1 MRPHVTLKL
10 ATSLDGRIATGSG
23 ESKWI
28 TGPEAREIGH
38 RLRAESDAILVG
50 VETVLA
56 DDPELTARLPSP
68 LGGEGGSR
76 SETDEGDVPSN
87 TVDDE
92 PAATSPLIR
101 AASPPT
107 FSPGGRRAGSQPL
120 RVVLDSCLRTPAKA
134 KVASGG
140 TLILTTADPRPIGT
154 AEVVR
159 VAADA
164 DGRPAIPAVLDALA
178 ERGVRTLMIEGGG
191 RVAAAFVAAGAVDAL
206 WWFRA
211 PILLGAEG
219 RPCVAAL
226 ALAKLA
232 DAPKFRRLDVQSVG
246 EDLWERYEA
255 VR

>member
-10 ATSLDGRIATGSG
+10 ATSLDGRIATAAG

-28 TGPEAREIGH
+28 TGAEAREMGH
-38 RLRAESDAILVG
+38 RRRAESDAILVG

-56 DDPELTARLPSP
+56 DDPELTARPSP
-68 LGGEGGSR
+68 LTGKGGPQRGSDGVAVGGEWVGNRSGGESHPIR
-76 SETDEGDVPSN
+76 LAPR
-87 TVDDE
+87 
-92 PAATSPLIR
+92 AT
-101 AASPPT
+101 
-107 FSPGGRRAGSQPL
+107 FPGERGRPL
-120 RVVLDSCLRTPAKA
+120 RVVLDSRLRTPPTA
-134 KVASGG
+134 KVAAAN
-140 TLILTTADPRPIGT
+140 TLILTTAEPRPIGG

-164 DGRPAIPAVLDALA
+164 DGRPAVPAVLDALA
-178 ERGVRTLMIEGGG
+178 KRGVRTLMVEGGG
-191 RVAAAFVAAGAVDAL
+191 RVAAAFVAARAIDAL

-211 PILLGAEG
+211 PILLGAGG

-232 DAPKFRRLDVQSVG
+232 DAPKFRRLDVHFLG

-255 VR
+255 LR

>member
-1 MRPHVTLKL
+1 MRPRVTLKL
-10 ATSLDGRIATGSG
+10 ATSLDGRIATATG
-23 ESKWI
+23 ESRWI
-28 TGPEAREIGH
+28 TGPEARDMGH

-56 DDPELTARLPSP
+56 DDPRLTTRLP
-68 LGGEGGSR
+68 G
-76 SETDEGDVPSN
+76 
-87 TVDDE
+87 DE
-92 PAATSPLIR
+92 PGPDPI
-101 AASPPT
+101 
-107 FSPGGRRAGSQPL
+107 
-120 RVVLDSCLRTPAKA
+120 RVVLDSRLRTPAGA
-134 KVASGG
+134 NLAREG
-140 TLILTTADPRPIGT
+140 TLVLTTAEPRPVGG
-154 AEVVR
+154 ADVVR

-164 DGRPAIPAVLDALA
+164 EGRPAIPAVLDALG
-178 ERGVRTLMIEGGG
+178 ERGVQTLMVEGGG

-232 DAPKFRRLDVQSVG
+232 DAPKFRRLDVQSLG
-246 EDLWERYEA
+246 DDLLERYEA